1 MTRTIRSAL
10 AAALVAIAVATPR
23 LAAACA
29 VCMGGV
35 GGGTQQAF
43 AKGSLF
49 LSVLP
54 LAVIGSAVGYL
65 RRRAKAIEREAN
77 ELRALHAAGSSSR
90 SASSHG

>member
-1 MTRTIRSAL
+1 MKTTLRPAF
-10 AAALVAIAVATPR
+10 AAAFVAVAVATPR

-54 LAVIGSAVGYL
+54 LAVIGTAVWYL

-77 ELRALHAAGSSSR
+77 ERRALREAGSSAS
-90 SASSHG
+90 SLSSHG

>member
-1 MTRTIRSAL
+1 MTTTLRTAL

-35 GGGTQQAF
+35 GGGTQRAF
-43 AKGSLF
+43 AMGSLF

-54 LAVIGSAVGYL
+54 LAVIGSAVWYL

-77 ELRALHAAGSSSR
+77 EVRALRAAGSSSG